1 MRVPLNKN
9 LESLKKNYLFV
20 QIEEKVKKYR
30 LENTSKHLIS
40 LGIGDVTLPLSPSV
54 AREMA
59 IASAKMS
66 TKRGFCGYGNVQGI
80 PELRRAISKRYLE
93 RGVKIDEG
101 EIFINHGA
109 KDELCSLVDIFGDS
123 EALIIEPTYP
133 VYAESNLMAGKRV
146 EYISSE
152 VAGSALA
159 VPKNYEKSPKII
171 YLCSPNNPTGEV
183 YTAKILREWVRFA
196 EDSGS
201 LIIFDAA
208 YEAFI
213 RTPSLPH
220 SIYEIEGAEKV
231 AIEVC
236 SFSKMAGFT
245 GLRCG
250 WSVVPRA
257 LVCENSTSLH
267 DLLLRRKSASSNGVS
282 FVTQHGA
289 MAALSQEGVAESIER
304 IDYYMEN
311 ARILSE
317 YLKKRGVEF
326 TGGDNSPYIWI
337 NVGDGVDTWAIFDKI
352 LHKVGV
358 IVTPGEGFG
367 DAGKG
372 HIRVSALAKRE
383 DVINAIERWKNG

>member
-1 MRVPLNKN
+1 MRVPLNKD

-20 QIEEKVKKYR
+20 QIEERVQKYR
-30 LENTSKHLIS
+30 LKNPNKHLIS
-40 LGIGDVTLPLSPSV
+40 LGIGDVTLPLAPSV

-66 TKRGFCGYGNVQGI
+66 TKRGFCGYGNIQGT

-93 RGVKIDEG
+93 RGVKIGED

-152 VAGSALA
+152 IAGSALT
-159 VPKNYEKSPKII
+159 VPKKLIKNAKII

-183 YTAKILREWVRFA
+183 YTTKTLQEWVRFA

-220 SIYEIEGAEKV
+220 SIYEIDGADKV

-257 LVCENSTSLH
+257 LVCENDTNLR
-267 DLLLRRKSASSNGVS
+267 DLLLRRKSAASNGVS

-317 YLKKRGVEF
+317 YLKKHGVEF
-326 TGGDNSPYIWI
+326 TGGENSPYIWI

-383 DVINAIERWKNG
+383 NVIKAIERWENA